1 VSDIFGPIID
11 AGLLETWVRDTLEDW
26 FPTYLQE
33 IEVQRG
39 MTRGK
44 LPSPRAYIVSETA
57 DREAADQLPAIVVIS
72 PGLAGHKPVG
82 EGDGSVRAIWTIGV
96 GAFVSADT
104 RENTK
109 KLVRI
114 YCAATRA
121 ILLQH
126 RGLGGVAPDYN
137 AANVEWLDESFDDD
151 FQFVDRQTISLGI
164 TSFEVEVAAVV
175 NRQVG
180 PVTPPDPDV
189 LPGSQW
195 PTADEVFVDIEK
207 EAIA

>member
-1 VSDIFGPIID
+1 
-11 AGLLETWVRDTLEDW
+11 
-26 FPTYLQE
+26 
-33 IEVQRG
+33 
-39 MTRGK
+39 
-44 LPSPRAYIVSETA
+44 
-57 DREAADQLPAIVVIS
+57 
-72 PGLAGHKPVG
+72 
-82 EGDGSVRAIWTIGV
+82 VRAIWTIGV